1 MDSDGWTTVG
11 KRRSSKADSLTV
23 GGQPIAPRPQEN
35 ARVPDD
41 CTLYLMPDTDMKHMD
56 SFALADV
63 EFPFQVPIGKVGIHF
78 SYYHH

>member
-11 KRRSSKADSLTV
+11 KRRSSKTESLAV
-23 GGQPIAPRPQEN
+23 GGQSIASRPQEN

-41 CTLYLMPDTDMKHMD
+41 CTLYLMPDIDMKHMD

-63 EFPFQVPIGKVGIHF
+63 EFPFQVPIGKVRV
-78 SYYHH
+78 YYYYRHY